1 VSRDLNLSTRAIVA
15 APVVDAD
22 TCIVCGGRSFESMFA
37 NGTPVASRKDSGAYR
52 ITYSPR
58 DLVRAIVR
66 CRDCGLGMLPMAL
79 RGDTTSA
86 YVDAE
91 DPAYI
96 EQADERIRNA
106 HRLLSLV
113 PSGGRLLDVGC
124 ACGFLLVAA
133 RERGFIVQGVEPS
146 AWAANY
152 ARRQFALDV
161 WQGALEDAPLEAVSY
176 AVVVL
181 ADAIEHLT
189 NPRQVVAKLHRLLA
203 PGGRLVIL
211 TPDLG
216 SRVARLAGA
225 QWWGLLDDHYHYF
238 DRRTLR
244 RLLEAEGFA
253 VERLTSFGREFP
265 LSHWLSKLSQ
275 YNAALERTTAALA
288 RALRVDRLR
297 IPINLGDQMAC
308 IARKPAK

>member
-1 VSRDLNLSTRAIVA
+1 VSRDLNLSTRAVVA
-15 APVVDAD
+15 APVPDDV
-22 TCIVCGGRSFESMFA
+22 CIVCGGHSFAPMFS
-37 NGTPVASRKDSGAYR
+37 NGVPAAIRKDSGAYR
-52 ITYSPR
+52 ITHSPR

-66 CRDCGLGMLPMAL
+66 CRDCGLGMLPVAL
-79 RGDTTSA
+79 RGDTASA

-96 EQADERIRNA
+96 RQTDERIRNA

-152 ARRQFALDV
+152 ARRQFGLDV
-161 WQGALEDAPLEAVSY
+161 WQGALEEAPLEAASY

-189 NPRQVVAKLHRLLA
+189 NPRQVVTKLHRLLA
-203 PGGRLVIL
+203 PGGRLVML

-216 SRVARLAGA
+216 SLVARLAGA

-244 RLLEAEGFA
+244 RLLEAEGFM
-253 VERLTSFGREFP
+253 VERVTAFGREFP

-288 RALRVDRLR
+288 RTLRIDRLR
-297 IPINLGDQMAC
+297 VPINLGDQMAC
-308 IARKPAK
+308 IAQKPAK